1 MNLSHRAFPP
11 GVLRGIEWV
20 FIFLG
25 TASCV
30 LVVLVFAAQQPN
42 DLWPAP
48 GLYFIEII
56 LLALAALISK
66 FFDTQPEKRDYN
78 IITWIA
84 AGALLA
90 FVILGGFS
98 IGPYL
103 FPAMI
108 SFGLAGAAADVR
120 RERPIFPRL
129 GLVLVAA
136 VVQAAFIGIFLL
148 IF

>member
-1 MNLSHRAFPP
+1 MSLSQRSLPA
-11 GVLRGIEWV
+11 GLLRGIEWV
-20 FIFLG
+20 FALLG
-25 TASCV
+25 AAICV
-30 LVVLVFAAQQPN
+30 LVVLIFAAQQPDN
-42 DLWPAP
+42 LWPAP

-56 LLALAALISK
+56 ILAFAALISK
-66 FFDTQPEKRDYN
+66 LFESQPGNRDYN
-78 IITWIA
+78 ILTWIA

-108 SFGLAGAAADVR
+108 SFGLAGAAADIR
-120 RERPIFPRL
+120 HRRPIFSRL
-129 GLVLVAA
+129 ELALVAA
-136 VVQAAFIGIFLL
+136 VVQAAFMGIFLL

>member
-1 MNLSHRAFPP
+1 VSLSHSSLPT
-11 GVLRGIEWV
+11 GLLRFIEWV
-20 FIFLG
+20 FVLLG
-25 TASCV
+25 AAICI
-30 LVVLVFAAQQPN
+30 LVVLMFAAQQPD

-48 GLYFIEII
+48 GIYFLEII
-56 LLALAALISK
+56 FLALAALISK
-66 FFDTQPEKRDYN
+66 FFENQPEKRDYN

-108 SFGLAGAAADVR
+108 SFGLAGTAADLSHR
-120 RERPIFPRL
+120 RPIFPRL
-129 GLVLVAA
+129 GQVLVAA
-136 VVQAAFIGIFLL
+136 VVQVAFIGIFLL